1 MKQSDI
7 HGRSRIKKGKMF
19 EDTNDV
25 IISHNRIQLPSERG
39 KKKDKQWSVK
49 YYIEKIEQ
57 HELHKTPEGWLV
69 SAPLVAIVKL
79 LVHKI
84 RGKLWMK

>member
-39 KKKDKQWSVK
+39 KKKRQAM
-49 YYIEKIEQ
+49 ICKI
-57 HELHKTPEGWLV
+57 LHRKD
-69 SAPLVAIVKL
+69 
-79 LVHKI
+79 
-84 RGKLWMK
+84 

>member
-1 MKQSDI
+1 
-7 HGRSRIKKGKMF
+7 MF

-49 YYIEKIEQ
+49 YYTEKIEQ
-57 HELHKTPEGWLV
+57 HELYKTPEGWFTSSIGNPEISNCYFSVLFALYFW
-69 SAPLVAIVKL
+69 SSCQI
-79 LVHKI
+79 I
-84 RGKLWMK
+84 

>member
-1 MKQSDI
+1 MIIRASINHRYRLAWRIDLYICYCNAKLGMKQSDI

-39 KKKDKQWSVK
+39 KKKRQTM
-49 YYIEKIEQ
+49 ICKI
-57 HELHKTPEGWLV
+57 LHRKN
-69 SAPLVAIVKL
+69 
-79 LVHKI
+79 
-84 RGKLWMK
+84 